1 MRTMKIWAVVLLALL
16 LIAAALAYGL
26 YRLSD
31 SLCGNEVVAEIYSPG
46 TQLKATVFRRDCG
59 ATTAF
64 TTDVSITQ
72 ASAVLPNAS
81 GSVFSADTN
90 HGEAPA
96 AAEGGPVVT
105 VAWDSDDALVIRHHP
120 AARVFQ
126 QDRRVSGVRVRYVV
140 EP

>member
-1 MRTMKIWAVVLLALL
+1 MRALRILAVVLLV
-16 LIAAALAYGL
+16 IAAALAYGL

-31 SLCGNEVVAEIYSPG
+31 SLCGNEVVAETYSPG
-46 TQLKATVFRRDCG
+46 KQRKATVFRRDCG
-59 ATTAF
+59 ATDAF
-64 TTDVSITQ
+64 TTHVSITQ
-72 ASAVLPNAS
+72 ASDVLSNAS
-81 GSVFSADTN
+81 GNVFSADAN

-105 VAWDSDDALVIRHHP
+105 VAWDGDDALVIRYHP

-126 QDRRVSGVRVRYVV
+126 QDRQVSGVRVRYVV